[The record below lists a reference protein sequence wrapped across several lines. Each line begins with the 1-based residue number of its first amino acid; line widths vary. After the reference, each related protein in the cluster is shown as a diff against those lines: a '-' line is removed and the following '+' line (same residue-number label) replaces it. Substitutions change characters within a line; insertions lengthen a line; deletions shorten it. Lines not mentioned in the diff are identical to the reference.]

1 MDLFLDSS
9 NPKEILEARSWGLL
23 AGVTS
28 NPGLISAA
36 GPDMEKTLGAIVDA
50 SPGPVFA
57 QVIGWHDPEPMIRQA
72 RWLHAFS
79 DRIIVKLPAS
89 IAGLQALQ
97 TAQGRAARAAAGGDC
112 DRLPGAG
119 VPGRQGRRRRRR
131 HLQRPTGSRPRTRR
145 TT

>member
-1 MDLFLDSS
+1 MELFLDSS

-23 AGVTS
+23 AGVTT
-28 NPGLISAA
+28 NPGLIAAA
-36 GPDMEKTLGAIVDA
+36 GPDMERTLGAVVDA

-57 QVIGWHDPEPMIRQA
+57 QVIGWHDPEPMVRQA

-79 DRIIVKLPAS
+79 DRIIVKLPIS

-97 TAQGRAARAAAGGDC
+97 AAQSRAARAAAGRHR
-112 DRLPGAG
+112 DRLARP
-119 VPGRQGRRRRRR
+119 RRTWPA
-131 HLQRPTGSRPRTRR
+131 RPAPTSSRSSTARWTRPRTRR